1 MWPGEC
7 NMVRLNGTATVDDM
21 QHCGSSRNGRLLYVV
36 CGSESAVLCDGD
48 GVRCNGGNMRLEG
61 DDADFV
67 CTPDD
72 MLTLL
77 CDGTHWRQVSVS
89 RN

>member
-1 MWPGEC
+1 
-7 NMVRLNGTATVDDM
+7 MVRLNGTGTVDNM
-21 QHCGSSRNGRLLYVV
+21 QHCGSSRTGRLLYVV
-36 CGSESAVLCDGD
+36 CGDGPAVLCDGD
-48 GVRCNGGNMRLEG
+48 GVRCSGGNMRLEG
-61 DDADFV
+61 NDADFV

-72 MLTLL
+72 TVTLL